1 MTNRAVQLD
10 NEYRKR
16 SRTIGVQ
23 NMSRVAEKNKEEIN
37 LDDEDFDKEAG
48 LDEDKK
54 QEMNELLAEVNDNLF
69 SKEEAEKD
77 KEVEDSTQFEKLT
90 EEEKLNSEKKWI

>member
-1 MTNRAVQLD
+1 
-10 NEYRKR
+10 
-16 SRTIGVQ
+16 
-23 NMSRVAEKNKEEIN
+23 MSRVAEKNKEEIN

>member
-1 MTNRAVQLD
+1 
-10 NEYRKR
+10 
-16 SRTIGVQ
+16 
-23 NMSRVAEKNKEEIN
+23 MSRVAEKNKEEIN
-37 LDDEDFDKEAG
+37 LDDEDFDKAAG